1 MFLCHVYNPGTFSLS
16 LSLYVCVR
24 MFMMHI
30 HDEVHT
36 SSSNG
41 SLVITI
47 KPEVFFFFRMT
58 TTLLLGTF
66 AKRLLTSSR
75 SSARSPAFISAA
87 PTKWIS
93 VKFDMES
100 FHVNLPRKFKFG

>member
-1 MFLCHVYNPGTFSLS
+1 MFLSHVYNPGTFSLS
-16 LSLYVCVR
+16 RSLSLSACVVCVCVR

-41 SLVITI
+41 SPVITI

-58 TTLLLGTF
+58 LLLGTF
-66 AKRLLTSSR
+66 AQSR
-75 SSARSPAFISAA
+75 
-87 PTKWIS
+87 K
-93 VKFDMES
+93 DY
-100 FHVNLPRKFKFG
+100 

>member
-1 MFLCHVYNPGTFSLS
+1 MFLSHVYNPGTFSLS
-16 LSLYVCVR
+16 RSLSLSACVVCVCVCVCVCVR

-41 SLVITI
+41 SPVITI

-58 TTLLLGTF
+58 LLLGTF
-66 AKRLLTSSR
+66 AQSR
-75 SSARSPAFISAA
+75 
-87 PTKWIS
+87 K
-93 VKFDMES
+93 DY
-100 FHVNLPRKFKFG
+100 